1 VNAKTTGLNEYE
13 GHGLYDLTLGNKS
26 DIEIDYVTGDNHSI
40 NPVNFVGLDSINVGY
55 LPSIKDIRE
64 AAKDIYSSRATSNYK
79 GLITPK
85 AQINKELIR
94 KNKAWIIRVLLSLL
108 LQENTQ
114 TILMR
119 KISTHARYARLNAAL
134 YEYNKIFKSTHVL
147 NLIDNIKL
155 RQAIRSAR
163 NRTESYHAL
172 QGTIRQIYHGIFKG
186 KRIVDNNVSAHAVRL
201 LANEIISCNA
211 TILNI
216 IYQKLIA
223 AGVPKS
229 VIDNFIRISPV
240 AWEHISFT
248 GRYNFTKDNSIVDLE
263 KIVKLLE
270 EKLRKDSKQKK
281 YDPRQ

>member
-1 VNAKTTGLNEYE
+1 M
-13 GHGLYDLTLGNKS
+13 
-26 DIEIDYVTGDNHSI
+26 
-40 NPVNFVGLDSINVGY
+40 
-55 LPSIKDIRE
+55 
-64 AAKDIYSSRATSNYK
+64 
-79 GLITPK
+79 
-85 AQINKELIR
+85 
-94 KNKAWIIRVLLSLL
+94 LLSLL

-119 KISTHARYARLNAAL
+119 KLSTHARYVRLNASL

-201 LANEIISCNA
+201 LANKIISYNA

-223 AGVPKS
+223 AGVQKS

-270 EKLRKDSKQKK
+270 EKLRKNSKQKL
-281 YDPRQ
+281 